1 MVLGVG
7 AAATSAQVRE
17 EAPPP
22 EPAWEWDA
30 SDPRIGLEAGH
41 LDAEEAISNL
51 EMLATLFKPEAFV
64 GDEAAGRGFT
74 NTDIAFQGD
83 NVFLGNYYGL
93 SLDCASRSS
102 ARVARATSRSIGIC
116 CSCPWSRR
124 AVVSTAAPRA
134 CRTV

>member
-1 MVLGVG
+1 MFERTTRWNRWLATPAALMVLGVG

-83 NVFLGNYYGL
+83 NVFLGNYYGFQIYDVTNPGEPRL
-93 SLDCASRSS
+93 
-102 ARVARATSRSIGIC
+102 RVAVV
-116 CSCPWSRR
+116 CPGG
-124 AVVSTAAPRA
+124 
-134 CRTV
+134 